1 MILKLKIK
9 GKRKQEKKIYLW
21 IQRHKDF
28 KQDIQQLLQFFKDQ
42 ILVSKKRKILPY
54 YRIASENP
62 AIALSLFSA
71 IQDLIP
77 EVYFKEESKFEL
89 EETVNP

>member
-1 MILKLKIK
+1 MILKLKIRK
-9 GKRKQEKKIYLW
+9 KRKQGKKIILW

-28 KQDIQQLLQFFKDQ
+28 KQDIQQILKFFKDQ

-62 AIALSLFSA
+62 AIALSMFSA
-71 IQDLIP
+71 IQDMIP
-77 EVYFKEESKFEL
+77 EVYFKDPVEI
-89 EETVNP
+89 EETVNS